1 MSKFLAVRQ
10 HCPTVKHIIRVGD
23 GTRSQDVSSLYAAL
37 EDIETHARFD
47 SLYQEWSSPA
57 MIYFT
62 SGTSGH
68 PKMVRHNQI
77 MLSLGKVPSTS
88 HLGKLLNR
96 VARGIAFGQWYQLAP
111 GKVLWN
117 TADQGLS
124 NRSPEKFRTT
134 SLTRWQVG
142 QRLHGL
148 SSELGTLAQ
157 RSSCTMIVERSVQSA
172 PWIYCAGTR

>member
-68 PKMVRHNQI
+68 PKMVRHNQV

-172 PWIYCAGTR
+172 PWIYCAGIR